1 MGVKKVLVLGGNFGG
16 LTAALTVQYELRGD
30 VEVTVLSAND
40 QFLFNPSLIS
50 LPFGNRAPEEITFPL
65 APTFDAQGINFSHTS
80 ATTIDLA
87 GKRVIST
94 SGHHDFDYLVIATG
108 HRSDFAAVPG
118 LGPGGNAYTITT
130 LDDAVHAGEGWRK
143 LLENPGHVVVG
154 AAQGTTCYGAAY
166 EYLFNVSYHLRKA
179 GLKKQVKVT
188 YVTSEPFIG
197 HFGVGGLPL
206 GKTLLGTLLR
216 KERIDAVTN
225 ASMTSVEDGRVMLA
239 DSRTVDF
246 DYAMI
251 VPPLVGQ
258 DVVRTCTDIT
268 DEQGFVNVRD
278 TYQTLPYDNVYA
290 VGVAAAVGTPWQ
302 TPTPVGIPATGLPI
316 ERQAQAAAR
325 NIASQIK
332 GEQPMDHGEFGER
345 PAVCVMDAGN
355 NGVIIMA
362 DHLMPPRKHGV
373 LIPGPQAHA
382 MKLGFEK
389 YFMWK
394 ARNGHVMLP

>member
-1 MGVKKVLVLGGNFGG
+1 M
-16 LTAALTVQYELRGD
+16 
-30 VEVTVLSAND
+30 
-40 QFLFNPSLIS
+40 
-50 LPFGNRAPEEITFPL
+50 
-65 APTFDAQGINFSHTS
+65 
-80 ATTIDLA
+80 
-87 GKRVIST
+87 
-94 SGHHDFDYLVIATG
+94 
-108 HRSDFAAVPG
+108 
-118 LGPGGNAYTITT
+118 
-130 LDDAVHAGEGWRK
+130 
-143 LLENPGHVVVG
+143 
-154 AAQGTTCYGAAY
+154 
-166 EYLFNVSYHLRKA
+166 SYHLRKA

-290 VGVAAAVGTPWQ
+290 VGVAAAVDTPWQ
-302 TPTPVGIPATGLPI
+302 TPTTVGIPATGLPI
-316 ERQAQAAAR
+316 EKQAQAAAR

-332 GEQPMDHGEFGER
+332 GEQPMDHGEFGEC

-355 NGVIIMA
+355 NGVVIMA
-362 DHLMPPRKHGV
+362 DLLMPPRKHGV

>member
-1 MGVKKVLVLGGNFGG
+1 MGVNKVLVLGGNFAG
-16 LTAALTVQYELRGD
+16 LTAALTVQHEMRGD
-30 VEVTVLSAND
+30 VDVTVLSASD
-40 QFLFNPSLIS
+40 RFLFNPSLIS
-50 LPFGNRAPEEITFPL
+50 LPFGNRDPEEITFPL
-65 APTFDAQGINFSHTS
+65 APTFEAQGINFAHTA
-80 ATTIDLA
+80 ATEIDLVA
-87 GKRVIST
+87 KQVTST
-94 SGHHDFDYLVIATG
+94 TGTHDFDYLVIATG
-108 HRSDFAAVPG
+108 NRSDFDAVPG

-166 EYLFNVSYHLRKA
+166 EYLFNVAYHLRKA
-179 GLKKQVKVT
+179 GLKKQVTVT

-206 GKTLLGTLLR
+206 GKTLLGTLLK
-216 KERIDAVTN
+216 KERIDTVTH
-225 ASMTSVEDGRVMLA
+225 AELASVEDGRVALA
-239 DSRTVDF
+239 DGRTVGF

-268 DEQGFVNVRD
+268 DDRGFVKVRD
-278 TYQTLPYDNVYA
+278 TYQTVPYDNVYA
-290 VGVAAAVGTPWQ
+290 VGVAAAIDAPWQ
-302 TPTPVGIPATGLPI
+302 TPTPVGVPTTGLPS
-316 ERQAQAAAR
+316 EQQAQVAAR
-325 NIASQIK
+325 NIASQIQGEPPK
-332 GEQPMDHGEFGER
+332 DHREFGEQPV
-345 PAVCVMDAGN
+345 VCVMDAGN

-362 DHLMPPRKHGV
+362 DHLMPPRTHGV

-394 ARNGHVMLP
+394 ASNGHVMLP